1 MYLNDDFLDQPDQ
14 EFWGPTWWLTYEQ
27 KVLKERLTLFHRQL
41 GFIAGND
48 SQKQLWRSWTGARVP
63 LLAGFVASVEYEVD
77 YDSRPAVQSLTT
89 DNTLN
94 LKLGYKW

>member
-77 YDSRPAVQSLTT
+77 YDSQPAVESLTT